1 MGSVHL
7 TIGIDSNIWGLCYST
22 AREYCLNRAGIQN
35 KFQPLFSKVTSSEQY
50 WKLQDVLPFGFL
62 ENYNEDISHNLIQN
76 MQNLDPS
83 VDYSKLDVEPV
94 VQKLRQHHR
103 RMMSI
108 FANMYADVAYELT
121 DTPMNVAFL
130 RSKPYFDQLEKTMA
144 DLVAWG

>member
-1 MGSVHL
+1 MG
-7 TIGIDSNIWGLCYST
+7 
-22 AREYCLNRAGIQN
+22 
-35 KFQPLFSKVTSSEQY
+35 
-50 WKLQDVLPFGFL
+50 
-62 ENYNEDISHNLIQN
+62 ENYNDDISHNLIQN

-144 DLVAWG
+144 DLVAWGKPVKSFVGGKSSSGGGGGGFAAFKQKK